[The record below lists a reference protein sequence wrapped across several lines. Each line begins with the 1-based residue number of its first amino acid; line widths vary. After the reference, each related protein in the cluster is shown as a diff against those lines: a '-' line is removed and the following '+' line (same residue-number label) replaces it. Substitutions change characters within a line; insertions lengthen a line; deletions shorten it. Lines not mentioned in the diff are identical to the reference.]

1 MTMPT
6 ADYEAKVERVL
17 EAVKESNEIHPDNAD
32 LLHDYRRDKKLN
44 GISAAT
50 QQRNLSYL
58 KVTAEHVGDTQ
69 FRDMTADDVK
79 DVIAWV
85 HGRDLADA
93 TVNTYKKAIRQFWT
107 WMNDGETPSEVDW
120 MRIDSGATTDTLP
133 KDLLS
138 REDVDAQL
146 DAAKNPRDKALISML
161 YETGAR
167 IGELIDLT
175 VGDIADRKHGKEIV
189 IDGKTGARR
198 LPLVRSVPHIN
209 DWLNKHPNPE
219 KGAPLWC
226 KVQQGGP
233 TEHLAPAEVD
243 NVNEIYGIGPA
254 YAEKLRNAGIEDG
267 REFVNHGVAE
277 IAEITGV
284 ETATAEKWFRQFDAD
299 ASLTSDSKLS
309 YRYITKKILD
319 TTMER
324 AGIDKPSNP
333 HHYRHSRASH
343 LATELKEAQL
353 CEWFGWVQG
362 SDVPA
367 RYVHLS
373 GRDIDN
379 AYDEMHGLYE
389 PDEDEE
395 TSDVVECGRCQ
406 ELNEPS
412 ASYCMRCGFALDQ
425 ETAAE
430 IEEQTEQDV
439 KEDYRD
445 TDPSDTETVELLD
458 AFDDALD
465 DPEFKEA
472 LLKRITD

>member
-1 MTMPT
+1 MPT
-6 ADYEAKVERVL
+6 ADYEGKVKRVL
-17 EAVKESNEIHPDNAD
+17 EAVEESDKIHDDNAD
-32 LLHDYRRDKKLN
+32 LLHNYRRDKELN
-44 GISAAT
+44 GMSAAT

-58 KVTAEHVGDTQ
+58 KVVTEHVGDSR
-69 FRDMTADDVK
+69 FEDMDADDVK
-79 DVIAWV
+79 DIVAWV

-93 TVNTYKKAIRQFWT
+93 TVNTYKKALRQFWI
-107 WMNDGETPSEVDW
+107 WMNDGEAPPEVDW
-120 MRIDSGATTDTLP
+120 MKIDSGASTDTLP
-133 KDLLS
+133 KDLLT
-138 REDVDAQL
+138 REDIKAQIE
-146 DAAKNPRDKALISML
+146 AAKNPRDKALISML

-175 VGDIADRKHGKEIV
+175 VGDIEDRDHGKKVV
-189 IDGKTGARR
+189 IDGKTGPRR

-219 KGAPLWC
+219 KDAPLWC
-226 KVQQGGP
+226 KIQQGGP
-233 TEHLAPAEVD
+233 TEHLTPAG
-243 NVNEIYGIGPA
+243 VNDVEAIHGIGPA
-254 YAEKLRNAGIEDG
+254 YAEKLRDAGIEDG
-267 REFVNHGVAE
+267 SDFVNHDVSE
-277 IAEITGV
+277 IAEMTGV
-284 ETATAEKWFRQFDAD
+284 ETATAENWSRQFDSD

-379 AYDEMHGLYE
+379 AYDQMHGLYE
-389 PDEDEE
+389 PDEEE
-395 TSDVVECGRCQ
+395 QKPDIVECPRCE
-406 ELNEPS
+406 ELNEPD
-412 ASYCMRCGFALDQ
+412 AAFCMRCGQALDIDAAKEV
-425 ETAAE
+425 ETA
-430 IEEQTEQDV
+430 EEATTENADD
-439 KEDYRD
+439 EDLQLALQVVEAMKRD
-445 TDPSDTETVELLD
+445 RDEVESFVAGLN
-458 AFDDALD
+458 
-465 DPEFKEA
+465 E
-472 LLKRITD
+472 